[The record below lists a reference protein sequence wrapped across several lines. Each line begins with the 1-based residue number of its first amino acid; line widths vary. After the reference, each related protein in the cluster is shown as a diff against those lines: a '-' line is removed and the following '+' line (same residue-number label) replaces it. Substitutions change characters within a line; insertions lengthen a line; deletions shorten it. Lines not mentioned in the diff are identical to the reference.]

1 MLSAK
6 IMFATCAISV
16 AAWAADPFVGT
27 WKLNPEKT
35 KSTRPN
41 PGVNRTP
48 TLTVKATSDGYEMGS
63 AVGVAGNPWH
73 LDGQDR
79 KVEPR
84 ATSFGGGVGADHAST
99 RRIDSNTIQST
110 LTRESKVVG
119 TIRYEVS
126 PDSRTMT
133 GTFDG
138 TVPDGE
144 KFHTV
149 AVYKKQ

>member
-1 MLSAK
+1 MLSVK
-6 IMFATCAISV
+6 ILFAACAISV

-35 KSTRPN
+35 KSTRQN

-48 TLTVKATSDGYEMGS
+48 MLIVKATSDGYEMSS
-63 AVGVAGNPWH
+63 AVNVAGNQWH

-79 KVEPR
+79 KIEPS
-84 ATSFGGGVGADHAST
+84 ASSFGGAVGADHTSS
-99 RRIDSNTIQST
+99 RRINSNTIQTTSK
-110 LTRESKVVG
+110 REGKVVG

-126 PDSRTMT
+126 PDTRTMT

-138 TVPDGE
+138 TAPDGE

-149 AVYKKQ
+149 AVYEKQ

>member
-6 IMFATCAISV
+6 ILFATCAISV
-16 AAWAADPFVGT
+16 AAWAADPFVGA

-35 KSTRPN
+35 KSTRQN
-41 PGVNRTP
+41 PGVNGAT
-48 TLTVKATSDGYEMGS
+48 TLFVKATSDGYELSS
-63 AVGVAGNPWH
+63 AVNVPGNPWH

-79 KVEPR
+79 KIEPR
-84 ATSFGGGVGADHAST
+84 GSSFGGAVGADHAST
-99 RRIDSNTIQST
+99 RRINSATIEAT
-110 LTRESKVVG
+110 GKRESKVVG

-126 PDSRTMT
+126 PDGRTMT

-138 TVPDGE
+138 TTPDGE

-149 AVYKKQ
+149 AVYEKQ